1 MTHEEQG
8 ATQPNLHILSV
19 LVENK
24 FGVLARI
31 AGLFSRRGFNIFSLA
46 VAPTDDPSLSRI
58 SVVVDVHNTD
68 AAQIAKQ
75 LDKLVNVLEITELK
89 PDFSIERELML
100 ARIASNDS
108 GAVQELVDSFGGSI
122 VDSNQDQTIISVHA
136 HPNQLDLCETALRE
150 FGIVELQRTGRIAL
164 GHLGDSQSN

>member
-1 MTHEEQG
+1 MTSLDED
-8 ATQPNLHILSV
+8 QPNLHILSV

-58 SVVVDVHNTD
+58 SIVVDVHNTD

-75 LDKLVNVLEITELK
+75 LDKLVNVLEITELQ
-89 PDFSIERELML
+89 PVSSIERERMV
-100 ARIASNDS
+100 ARVEGIDSDAVRNFIDEVGGSVLDSNDR
-108 GAVQELVDSFGGSI
+108 ELI
-122 VDSNQDQTIISVHA
+122 VSVHA
-136 HPNQLDLCETALRE
+136 HPNELDACEAKLRK
-150 FGIVELQRTGRIAL
+150 FGILELQRTGRIAL
-164 GHLGDSQSN
+164 GRLDS